1 MRERC
6 PDKIPV
12 VLEPYNGDNLK
23 ADGELMLN
31 QSKFL
36 VPTEFT
42 FAKFMSIVR
51 ERLTLRGEE
60 G

>member
-12 VLEPYNGDNLK
+12 VLEPYESGNLK
-23 ADGELMLN
+23 SDGELILN

-51 ERLTLRGEE
+51 ERLSIRGEE